1 MHQLH
6 WENKMSESTPASD
19 SVTLNVL
26 GTELVSC
33 SLDPVTGYFRDGC
46 CNTDE
51 HDHGSHV
58 VCAKVTQE
66 FLEFSKQH
74 GNDLITPR
82 PEWNFPGLEPGD
94 QWCLCAVRWKQAYDQ
109 GVAPPVILESTH
121 HNALK
126 YATLDQLS
134 GDRK

>member
-1 MHQLH
+1 MI
-6 WENKMSESTPASD
+6 ESTTVSK

-26 GTELVSC
+26 GTELSSC
-33 SLDPVTGYFRDGC
+33 SYDPATGYFRDGC

-58 VCAKVTQE
+58 VCAIMTQE
-66 FLEFSKQH
+66 FLQFSKEH
-74 GNDLITPR
+74 SNDLITPQF
-82 PEWNFPGLEPGD
+82 EWNFPGLVPGD
-94 QWCLCAVRWKQAYDQ
+94 RWCLCAIRWKQAYDQ
-109 GVAPPVILESTH
+109 GVAPKVILESTH
-121 HNALK
+121 HNALQ

>member
-1 MHQLH
+1 
-6 WENKMSESTPASD
+6 MSESTPASD

-66 FLEFSKQH
+66 FLEFSKQY

-121 HNALK
+121 HTALK

>member
-1 MHQLH
+1 MI
-6 WENKMSESTPASD
+6 ESTTVSK

-26 GTELVSC
+26 GTELSSC
-33 SLDPVTGYFRDGC
+33 SHDPATGYFRDGC

-58 VCAKVTQE
+58 VCAIMTQE
-66 FLEFSKQH
+66 FLQFSKEH
-74 GNDLITPR
+74 SNDLITPQF
-82 PEWNFPGLEPGD
+82 EWNFPGLVPGD
-94 QWCLCAVRWKQAYDQ
+94 RWCLCAIRWKQAYDQ
-109 GVAPPVILESTH
+109 GVAPKVILESTH
-121 HNALK
+121 HNALQ

>member
-1 MHQLH
+1 MI
-6 WENKMSESTPASD
+6 ESTTVSK

-26 GTELVSC
+26 GTELLSC
-33 SLDPVTGYFRDGC
+33 SHDPVTGYFRDGC

-58 VCAKVTQE
+58 VCAIMTQE
-66 FLEFSKQH
+66 FLQFSKEH
-74 GNDLITPR
+74 GNNLITPR
-82 PEWNFPGLEPGD
+82 SEWNFPGLVPGD
-94 QWCLCAVRWKQAYDQ
+94 QWCLCAIRWKQAYDQ
-109 GVAPPVILESTH
+109 GVAPKVILESTH
-121 HNALK
+121 HNALQ

>member
-1 MHQLH
+1 MATRKKK
-6 WENKMSESTPASD
+6 EITEPII
-19 SVTLNVL
+19 LNVL
-26 GTELVSC
+26 GTELLSC

-46 CNTDE
+46 CNTDT

-58 VCAKVTQE
+58 VCAVMTQE
-66 FLEFSKQH
+66 FLQFSKEY

-82 PEWNFPGLEPGD
+82 SEWNFPGLVPGD
-94 QWCLCAVRWKQAYDQ
+94 QWCLCAIRWKQAYEQ
-109 GVAPPVILESTH
+109 GVAPKVILESTH
-121 HNALK
+121 HNALR